1 MVVESFQN
9 QGWQGGMSDS
19 SEEDKASR
27 KRLAT
32 LCFLVI
38 GVVYGDIG
46 TSPLYAFREA
56 FGQHGV
62 AVARENVLGVLSL
75 IFWSLI
81 TVVSVKYAT
90 FILRADNKGEGGV
103 MALMALAQRG
113 VRRIRSRWIVMVIG
127 LFGTSLF
134 FGDAV
139 VTPAISVLSAVEGI
153 EVLSPASA
161 HYVVPIT
168 VLILLGMFSIQK
180 HGTSRIGP
188 LFAPITLIWFASLGI
203 LGVLGILR
211 EPSVLKALVPH
222 HAVMFFV
229 HNGKLGIFAMGA
241 VVLSITGAEALY
253 SDIGHFGKKPIRL
266 VWFFVVLPCLMLNYL
281 GQGALVLSDPSTA
294 ENPFYLL
301 VPSGLLIPMIVL
313 ATMATIV
320 ASQAVISGT
329 FSMARQAV
337 QLGYLP
343 RMQVLHTSNEQE
355 GQIYLPWINRIL
367 LVLTVAVVFGFKSS
381 ANLVSAYGL
390 AVVGTMLINTLLV
403 VIVARRIWRWSYW
416 RVIPVGL
423 IFLGVDSLLLT
434 AVADKFIYGGWFPL
448 ALGVL
453 VFTLMMTWRR
463 GRELVMREIKRAG
476 LALEPCIASISAH
489 PPLRVSGTAVFL
501 TANPEGVPNA
511 LLHNLKHNKVLHERN
526 VILTVDILDVPVA
539 EAEDRKSVVALADDF
554 YLVTLRYGFS
564 EDPNIPMALTAVSQ
578 CGFPFEMM
586 DTTFFLSRESIIAGD
601 RPGMMLWRD
610 RLFEF
615 LARNAT
621 SATAFFQI
629 PGNRLIELGTQVE
642 I

>member
-1 MVVESFQN
+1 MSQTPEEES
-9 QGWQGGMSDS
+9 
-19 SEEDKASR
+19 ASR

-32 LCFLVI
+32 LCFLVV

-62 AVARENVLGVLSL
+62 LPARENVLGVLSL

-81 TVVSVKYAT
+81 TVVSIKYAT

-113 VRRIRSRWIVMVIG
+113 VRRVRTRWIVMVIG

-153 EVLSPASA
+153 EVLSPTSA
-161 HYVVPIT
+161 HYVVPVT
-168 VLILLGMFSIQK
+168 VLILLGMFSIQR

-188 LFAPITLIWFASLGI
+188 LFAPITLVWFIALGTFGI
-203 LGVLGILR
+203 LGIMR

-253 SDIGHFGKKPIRL
+253 SDIGHFGKRPIRL

-294 ENPFYLL
+294 NNPFYLL
-301 VPSGLLIPMIVL
+301 VPPGLLMPMIVL

-343 RMQVLHTSNEQE
+343 RMQVLHTSDETE
-355 GQIYLPWINRIL
+355 GQIFLPWINRIL
-367 LVLTVAVVFGFKSS
+367 LVLTIAVVFGFRSS

-403 VIVARRIWRWSYW
+403 VIVARRIWRWSYVK
-416 RVIPVGL
+416 VIPVGL

-463 GRELVMREIKRAG
+463 GRELVMREVKRAG
-476 LALEPCIASISAH
+476 LALEPFIASISAH
-489 PPLRVSGTAVFL
+489 PPVRVSGTAVFL
-501 TANPEGVPNA
+501 TSNPEGVPNA

-526 VILTVDILDVPVA
+526 VILTVDILDEPVA
-539 EAEDRKSVVALADDF
+539 EPGDRRSVESLADGF
-554 YLVTLRYGFS
+554 FLVTLRYGFS
-564 EDPNIPMALTAVSQ
+564 EDPNIPLALVGVSQ
-578 CGFPFEMM
+578 CGFPFDMM
-586 DTTFFLSRESIIAGD
+586 DTTFFLSRESIVSGD
-601 RPGMMLWRD
+601 RPGMVLWRD

>member
-1 MVVESFQN
+1 MSQAKDP
-9 QGWQGGMSDS
+9 QGV
-19 SEEDKASR
+19 SR

-32 LCFLVI
+32 LCLLAI

-62 AVARENVLGVLSL
+62 QVLRENVLGVLSL

-81 TVVSVKYAT
+81 IVVSIKYAT

-113 VRRIRSRWIVMVIG
+113 VRRARSRWVVMVIG
-127 LFGTSLF
+127 LFGTALF

-153 EVLSPASA
+153 EVLSPASKQF
-161 HYVVPIT
+161 VVPIT
-168 VLILLGMFSIQK
+168 VLILLGIFSIQK

-188 LFAPITLIWFASLGI
+188 LFAPITLVWFI
-203 LGVLGILR
+203 TLGVLGISGIVR
-211 EPSVLKALVPH
+211 EPGVLEALLPH

-229 HNGKLGIFAMGA
+229 HNGQLGIFAMGA

-253 SDIGHFGKKPIRL
+253 SDLGHFGKKPVRL
-266 VWFFVVLPCLMLNYL
+266 VWFFLVLPCLMLNYL
-281 GQGALVLSDPSTA
+281 GQGGLVLSDPSTA

-337 QLGYLP
+337 QLGYVP
-343 RMQVLHTSNEQE
+343 RMQVLHTSDQQE
-355 GQIYLPWINRIL
+355 GQIFLPWINRIL
-367 LVLTVAVVFGFKSS
+367 LVLTIAVVLGFQSS

-390 AVVGTMLINTLLV
+390 AVVGTMLLNTLLV
-403 VIVARRIWRWSYW
+403 VIVARRIWGWSYW
-416 RVIPVGL
+416 RVIPAGL
-423 IFLGVDSLLLT
+423 VFLGVDLLLLT
-434 AVADKFIYGGWFPL
+434 AVADKLLYGGWFSM

-453 VFTLMMTWRR
+453 VFTVMLTWRR

-476 LALEPCIASISAH
+476 LALEPFIASISAH
-489 PPLRVSGTAVFL
+489 PPVRVEGTAVFL

-526 VILTVDILDVPVA
+526 IILTVEILDEPVA
-539 EAEDRKSVVALADDF
+539 DAQSRKSIEALADSF
-554 YLVTLRYGFS
+554 YRLTLRYGFS
-564 EDPNIPMALTAVSQ
+564 EDPNIPLALSGVSQ
-578 CGFPFEMM
+578 CGFPFDMM
-586 DTTFFLSRESIIAGD
+586 DTTFFISRESIVAGN
-601 RPGMMLWRD
+601 RPGMVLWRD
-610 RLFEF
+610 RLFGY
-615 LARNAT
+615 LARNA
-621 SATAFFQI
+621 SPATAFFQI

>member
-1 MVVESFQN
+1 MTQSTEVEA
-9 QGWQGGMSDS
+9 D
-19 SEEDKASR
+19 SR

-81 TVVSVKYAT
+81 TVVSIKYAT

-113 VRRIRSRWIVMVIG
+113 VKRIRSRWIVMVIG

-139 VTPAISVLSAVEGI
+139 VTPAISVLSAVEGV

-168 VLILLGMFSIQK
+168 VLILVGMFSIQK

-188 LFAPITLIWFASLGI
+188 LFAPVTLVWFATLGT
-203 LGVLGILR
+203 LGVLGIMR
-211 EPSVLKALVPH
+211 DPSVLNALVPH
-222 HAVMFFV
+222 HAFMFFV

-294 ENPFYLL
+294 DNPFYLL
-301 VPSGLLIPMIVL
+301 VPPSLLIPMIVL

-343 RMQVLHTSNEQE
+343 RMQVLHTSSDQE

-367 LVLTVAVVFGFKSS
+367 LVLTIAVVLGFRSS

-403 VIVARRIWRWSYW
+403 VIVARRIWRWSYVK
-416 RVIPVGL
+416 VIPVGL

-453 VFTLMMTWRR
+453 VFALMMTWRR
-463 GRELVMREIKRAG
+463 GKELVMREVKRAG
-476 LALEPCIASISAH
+476 LALEPFIASISAH
-489 PPLRVSGTAVFL
+489 PPVRVSGTAVFL
-501 TANPEGVPNA
+501 TSNPEGVPNA

-526 VILTVDILDVPVA
+526 VILTVDILDEPVA
-539 EAEDRKSVVALADDF
+539 EPEDRKSVVALADDF
-554 YLVTLRYGFS
+554 YVVTLRYGFS
-564 EDPNIPMALTAVSQ
+564 EDPNIPAALMSVSQ

-615 LARNAT
+615 LSRNAT

>member
-1 MVVESFQN
+1 
-9 QGWQGGMSDS
+9 MSQTPDRP
-19 SEEDKASR
+19 EDSR
-27 KRLAT
+27 KRLAA
-32 LCFLVI
+32 LCLLVI

-62 AVARENVLGVLSL
+62 LALRENVLGVLSL

-81 TVVSVKYAT
+81 IVVSVKYAT

-113 VRRIRSRWIVMVIG
+113 VRRTRSRWLVMVIG
-127 LFGTSLF
+127 LFGTALF

-153 EVLSPASA
+153 EVLSPASS
-161 HYVVPIT
+161 HFVVPIT
-168 VLILLGMFSIQK
+168 VLILLGIFSIQK
-180 HGTSRIGP
+180 HGSSRIGP
-188 LFAPITLIWFASLGI
+188 LFAPITLTWFLT
-203 LGVLGILR
+203 LGVLGVVGILHHP
-211 EPSVLKALVPH
+211 EVLEALLPH
-222 HAVMFFV
+222 HAVMFFA

-253 SDIGHFGKKPIRL
+253 SDMGHFGRKPIRL
-266 VWFFVVLPCLMLNYL
+266 VWFFLVLPCLMLNYL
-281 GQGALVLSDPSTA
+281 GQGALVLSNPATA

-301 VPSGLLIPMIVL
+301 VPPGLLIPMIVL
-313 ATMATIV
+313 ATLATVV

-337 QLGYLP
+337 QLGYVP
-343 RMQVLHTSNEQE
+343 RMQVLHTSDKQE
-355 GQIYLPWINRIL
+355 GQIFLPWINRIL
-367 LVLTVAVVFGFKSS
+367 LVLTIAIVLGFKSS

-390 AVVGTMLINTLLV
+390 AVVGTMLLNTLLV
-403 VIVARRIWRWSYW
+403 VIVARRIWGWSYW

-423 IFLGVDSLLLT
+423 IFLGVDLLLLT

-453 VFTLMMTWRR
+453 VFTIMLTWRR

-476 LALEPCIASISAH
+476 LSLEPFIASISAH
-489 PPLRVSGTAVFL
+489 PPLRVAGTAIFL

-526 VILTVDILDVPVA
+526 IILTVEILDEPVVDA
-539 EAEDRKSVVALADDF
+539 TLRKTVESLTDDF
-554 YLVTLRYGFS
+554 YRLTLRYGFS
-564 EDPNIPMALTAVSQ
+564 EDPNIPLALAGVSQ
-578 CGFPFEMM
+578 CGFPFDMM
-586 DTTFFLSRESIIAGD
+586 DTTFFISRESIVAGN
-601 RPGMMLWRD
+601 RPGMVLWRD
-610 RLFEF
+610 RLFEY
-615 LARNAT
+615 LARNAS

>member
-1 MVVESFQN
+1 
-9 QGWQGGMSDS
+9 MSHGAQD
-19 SEEDKASR
+19 EKASN
-27 KRLAT
+27 KRLLA
-32 LCFLVI
+32 LCFGVI

-62 AVARENVLGVLSL
+62 TVARENVLGVLSL

-81 TVVSVKYAT
+81 TVVSIKYAT

-113 VRRIRSRWIVMVIG
+113 VRRVRARWLVMVIG
-127 LFGTSLF
+127 LFGSSLF

-153 EVLSPASA
+153 EVLAPSLE

-168 VLILLGMFSIQK
+168 VLILLGIFAIQK
-180 HGTSRIGP
+180 HGTSRVGP
-188 LFAPITLIWFASLGI
+188 LFAPITLIWFLTLGTLGI
-203 LGVLGILR
+203 FGILH
-211 EPSVLKALVPH
+211 EPSVLQALIPH
-222 HAVMFFV
+222 HAIMFFV

-253 SDIGHFGKKPIRL
+253 SDMGHFGKRPIRL
-266 VWFFVVLPCLMLNYL
+266 VWFFLVLPCLMLNYL

-294 ENPFYLL
+294 VNPFYKL
-301 VPSGLLIPMIVL
+301 VPAALLIPMIIL

-343 RMQVLHTSNEQE
+343 RMQILHTSKEQI
-355 GQIYLPWINRIL
+355 GQIYLPWVNRIL
-367 LVLTVAVVFGFKSS
+367 LVLTIAVVLGFRSS
-381 ANLVSAYGL
+381 ENLVTAYGL
-390 AVVGTMLINTLLV
+390 AVVGTMLMNTLLV
-403 VIVARRIWRWSYW
+403 VIVARRIWHWHAL
-416 RVIPVGL
+416 RVAAVGL
-423 IFLGVDSLLLT
+423 IFLGVDAVLLT
-434 AVADKFIYGGWFPL
+434 SVADKFIYGGWFSL
-448 ALGVL
+448 SLGL
-453 VFTLMMTWRR
+453 ILFTLMMTWRR

-476 LALEPCIASISAH
+476 LALEPFIASISAH
-489 PPLRVSGTAVFL
+489 PPLRVAGTAVFL

-526 VILTVDILDVPVA
+526 VILTVEILDEPVVDA
-539 EAEDRKSVVALADDF
+539 ENRKSVAALADDF

-564 EDPNIPMALTAVSQ
+564 ETPSIPQALLGVAE
-578 CGFPFEMM
+578 CGFPFDMM
-586 DTTFFLSRESIIAGD
+586 DTTFFLSRESIVSGD

-610 RLFEF
+610 RLFQF
-615 LARNAT
+615 LSRNAT

>member
-1 MVVESFQN
+1 
-9 QGWQGGMSDS
+9 
-19 SEEDKASR
+19 
-27 KRLAT
+27 
-32 LCFLVI
+32 
-38 GVVYGDIG
+38 
-46 TSPLYAFREA
+46 
-56 FGQHGV
+56 
-62 AVARENVLGVLSL
+62 VLSL

-81 TVVSVKYAT
+81 TVVSIKYAT

-113 VRRIRSRWIVMVIG
+113 VRRVRTRWIVMVIG

-153 EVLSPASA
+153 EVLSPTSA

-168 VLILLGMFSIQK
+168 VLILLGMFSIQR

-188 LFAPITLIWFASLGI
+188 LFAPVTLVWFIALGTFGI
-203 LGVLGILR
+203 LGIMR

-253 SDIGHFGKKPIRL
+253 SDIGHFGKRPIRL

-294 ENPFYLL
+294 NNPFYLL

-355 GQIYLPWINRIL
+355 GQIFLPWINRIL
-367 LVLTVAVVFGFKSS
+367 LVLTIAVVFGFRSS

-403 VIVARRIWRWSYW
+403 VIVARRIWRWSYVK
-416 RVIPVGL
+416 VIPVGL

-453 VFTLMMTWRR
+453 VFTVMMTWRR
-463 GRELVMREIKRAG
+463 GRELVMREVKRAG
-476 LALEPCIASISAH
+476 LALEPFIASISAH
-489 PPLRVSGTAVFL
+489 PPVRVSGTAVFL
-501 TANPEGVPNA
+501 TSNPEGVPNA

-526 VILTVDILDVPVA
+526 VILTVDILDEPVA
-539 EAEDRKSVVALADDF
+539 EPGDRRSVESLADGF
-554 YLVTLRYGFS
+554 FLVTLRYGFS
-564 EDPNIPMALTAVSQ
+564 EDPNIPLALVGVSQ
-578 CGFPFEMM
+578 CGFPFDMM
-586 DTTFFLSRESIIAGD
+586 DTTFFLSRESIVSGD
-601 RPGMMLWRD
+601 RPGMVIWRD

>member
-1 MVVESFQN
+1 
-9 QGWQGGMSDS
+9 MSHGT
-19 SEEDKASR
+19 EEEAASR
-27 KRLAT
+27 KKLAT

-81 TVVSVKYAT
+81 TVVSIKYAT

-113 VRRIRSRWIVMVIG
+113 VKRTRSRWIVMVIG

-139 VTPAISVLSAVEGI
+139 VTPAISVLSAVEGV

-168 VLILLGMFSIQK
+168 VLILLGMFAIQK

-188 LFAPITLIWFASLGI
+188 LFAPVTLVWFATLGV
-203 LGVLGILR
+203 LGVLGIMR
-211 EPSVLKALVPH
+211 DPSVLEALVPH

-301 VPSGLLIPMIVL
+301 VPSSLLIPMIIL

-329 FSMARQAV
+329 FSMARQAI

-343 RMQVLHTSNEQE
+343 RMQVLHTSSDQE
-355 GQIYLPWINRIL
+355 GQIYLPQINRIL
-367 LVLTVAVVFGFKSS
+367 LVLTIAVVFGFKSS

-403 VIVARRIWRWSYW
+403 VIVARRIWRWNW
-416 RVIPVGL
+416 FRVIPVGL

-476 LALEPCIASISAH
+476 LALEPFIASISAH
-489 PPLRVSGTAVFL
+489 PPVRVSGTAVFL
-501 TANPEGVPNA
+501 TANAEGVPNA

-526 VILTVDILDVPVA
+526 VILTVDILDEPVA
-539 EAEDRKSVVALADDF
+539 EPEDRKSVVALAEDF
-554 YLVTLRYGFS
+554 YVVTLRYGFS
-564 EDPNIPMALTAVSQ
+564 EDPNIPMALTSVSQ

-586 DTTFFLSRESIIAGD
+586 DTTFFISRESIIAGD

>member
-1 MVVESFQN
+1 MSQTPEEES
-9 QGWQGGMSDS
+9 
-19 SEEDKASR
+19 ASR
-27 KRLAT
+27 KRLAA

-62 AVARENVLGVLSL
+62 LPARENVLGVLSL

-81 TVVSVKYAT
+81 TVVSIKYAT

-113 VRRIRSRWIVMVIG
+113 VRRVRTRWIVMVIG

-161 HYVVPIT
+161 HYVVPTT
-168 VLILLGMFSIQK
+168 VLILLGMFSIQR

-188 LFAPITLIWFASLGI
+188 LFAPVTLVWFIALGTFGI
-203 LGVLGILR
+203 LGILR

-253 SDIGHFGKKPIRL
+253 SDIGHFGKRPIRL

-294 ENPFYLL
+294 NNPFYLL
-301 VPSGLLIPMIVL
+301 VPPGLLIPMIVL

-343 RMQVLHTSNEQE
+343 RMQVLHTSDETE
-355 GQIYLPWINRIL
+355 GQIFLPWINRIL
-367 LVLTVAVVFGFKSS
+367 LVLTIAVVFGFRSS

-403 VIVARRIWRWSYW
+403 VIVARRIWRWSYVK
-416 RVIPVGL
+416 VIPVGL

-463 GRELVMREIKRAG
+463 GRELVMREVKRAG
-476 LALEPCIASISAH
+476 LALEPFIASISAH
-489 PPLRVSGTAVFL
+489 PPVRVSGTAVFL
-501 TANPEGVPNA
+501 TSNPEGVPNA

-526 VILTVDILDVPVA
+526 VILTVDILDEPVA
-539 EAEDRKSVVALADDF
+539 EPGDRRSVESLADGF
-554 YLVTLRYGFS
+554 FLVTLRYGFS
-564 EDPNIPMALTAVSQ
+564 EDPNIPLALVGVSQ
-578 CGFPFEMM
+578 CGFPFDMM
-586 DTTFFLSRESIIAGD
+586 DTTFFLSRESIVSGD
-601 RPGMMLWRD
+601 RPGMVLWRD

>member
-1 MVVESFQN
+1 MSQTPEEES
-9 QGWQGGMSDS
+9 
-19 SEEDKASR
+19 ASR

-32 LCFLVI
+32 LCFLVV

-62 AVARENVLGVLSL
+62 FPARENVLGVLSL

-81 TVVSVKYAT
+81 TVVSIKYAT

-113 VRRIRSRWIVMVIG
+113 VRRVRTRWIVMVIG

-153 EVLSPASA
+153 EVLSPTSA
-161 HYVVPIT
+161 HYVVPVT
-168 VLILLGMFSIQK
+168 VLILLGMFSIQR

-188 LFAPITLIWFASLGI
+188 LFAPITLVWFIALGTFGI
-203 LGVLGILR
+203 LGIMR

-253 SDIGHFGKKPIRL
+253 SDIGHFGKRPIRL

-294 ENPFYLL
+294 NNPFYLL
-301 VPSGLLIPMIVL
+301 VPPGLLMPMIVL

-343 RMQVLHTSNEQE
+343 RMQVLHTSDETE
-355 GQIYLPWINRIL
+355 GQIFLPWINRIL
-367 LVLTVAVVFGFKSS
+367 LVLTIAVVFGFRSS

-403 VIVARRIWRWSYW
+403 VIVARRIWRWSYVK
-416 RVIPVGL
+416 VIPVGL

-463 GRELVMREIKRAG
+463 GRELVMREVKRAG
-476 LALEPCIASISAH
+476 LALEPFIASISAH
-489 PPLRVSGTAVFL
+489 PPVRVSGTAVFL
-501 TANPEGVPNA
+501 TSNPEGVPNA

-526 VILTVDILDVPVA
+526 VILTVDILDEPVA
-539 EAEDRKSVVALADDF
+539 EPGDRRSVESLADGF
-554 YLVTLRYGFS
+554 FLVTLRYGFS
-564 EDPNIPMALTAVSQ
+564 EDPNIPLALVGVSQ
-578 CGFPFEMM
+578 CGFPFDMM
-586 DTTFFLSRESIIAGD
+586 DTTFFLSRESIVSGD
-601 RPGMMLWRD
+601 RPGMVLWRD

>member
-1 MVVESFQN
+1 
-9 QGWQGGMSDS
+9 MSHGSQD
-19 SEEDKASR
+19 EKASN
-27 KRLAT
+27 KRLLA
-32 LCFLVI
+32 LCFGVI

-81 TVVSVKYAT
+81 TVVSIKYAT

-113 VRRIRSRWIVMVIG
+113 VRRVRARWVVMLIG
-127 LFGTSLF
+127 LFGSSLF

-139 VTPAISVLSAVEGI
+139 ITPAISVLSAVEGI
-153 EVLSPASA
+153 EVLAPSLE

-168 VLILLGMFSIQK
+168 VLILLGIFAIQK
-180 HGTSRIGP
+180 HGTSKVGP
-188 LFAPITLIWFASLGI
+188 LFAPITLIWFLTLGTLGVFGI
-203 LGVLGILR
+203 LH
-211 EPSVLKALVPH
+211 EPSVLQALVPH

-253 SDIGHFGKKPIRL
+253 SDMGHFGKRPIRL
-266 VWFFVVLPCLMLNYL
+266 VWFFLVLPCLMLNYL

-294 ENPFYLL
+294 TNPFYKL
-301 VPSGLLIPMIVL
+301 VPATLLIPMIIL

-343 RMQVLHTSNEQE
+343 RMQILHTSKEQI
-355 GQIYLPWINRIL
+355 GQIYLPWVNRIL
-367 LVLTVAVVFGFKSS
+367 LVLTVAVVFGFRSS
-381 ANLVSAYGL
+381 ENLVTAYGL
-390 AVVGTMLINTLLV
+390 AVVGTMLMNTLLV
-403 VIVARRIWRWSYW
+403 VIVARRIWRWHAL
-416 RVIPVGL
+416 RVAAVAM
-423 IFLGVDSLLLT
+423 IFLGVDALLLT
-434 AVADKFIYGGWFPL
+434 SVADKFIYGGWFSL
-448 ALGVL
+448 TLGL
-453 VFTLMMTWRR
+453 ILFTLMLTWRR
-463 GRELVMREIKRAG
+463 GRELVMREVKRAG
-476 LALEPCIASISAH
+476 LSLEPFIASISAH
-489 PPLRVSGTAVFL
+489 PPLRVAGTAVFL
-501 TANPEGVPNA
+501 TSNPEGVPNA

-526 VILTVDILDVPVA
+526 IILTVDILDEPVA
-539 EAEDRKSVVALADDF
+539 DAQARKSVEALADGF
-554 YLVTLRYGFS
+554 FLVTLRYGFS
-564 EDPNIPMALTAVSQ
+564 EDPNIPLALTGVSQ
-578 CGFPFEMM
+578 CGFPFDMM
-586 DTTFFLSRESIIAGD
+586 DTTFFISRESIVAGD

-610 RLFEF
+610 RLFDF

>member
-1 MVVESFQN
+1 MSQTPEEES
-9 QGWQGGMSDS
+9 
-19 SEEDKASR
+19 ASR

-32 LCFLVI
+32 LCFLVV

-62 AVARENVLGVLSL
+62 LPARENVLGVLSL

-81 TVVSVKYAT
+81 TVVSIKYAT

-113 VRRIRSRWIVMVIG
+113 VRRVRTRWIVMVIG

-153 EVLSPASA
+153 EVLSPTSA

-168 VLILLGMFSIQK
+168 VLILLGMFSIQR

-188 LFAPITLIWFASLGI
+188 LFAPVTLVWFIALGTFGI
-203 LGVLGILR
+203 LGIMR

-253 SDIGHFGKKPIRL
+253 SDIGHFGKRPIRL

-294 ENPFYLL
+294 NNPFYLL
-301 VPSGLLIPMIVL
+301 VPPGLLIPMIVL

-355 GQIYLPWINRIL
+355 GQIFLPWINRIL
-367 LVLTVAVVFGFKSS
+367 LVLTIAVVFGFRSS

-403 VIVARRIWRWSYW
+403 VIVARRIWRWSYVK
-416 RVIPVGL
+416 VIPVGL

-463 GRELVMREIKRAG
+463 GRELVMREVKRAG
-476 LALEPCIASISAH
+476 LALEPFIASISAH
-489 PPLRVSGTAVFL
+489 PPVRVSGTAVFL
-501 TANPEGVPNA
+501 TSNPEGVPNA

-526 VILTVDILDVPVA
+526 VILTVDILDEPVA
-539 EAEDRKSVVALADDF
+539 EPGDRRSVESLADGF
-554 YLVTLRYGFS
+554 FLVTLRYGFS
-564 EDPNIPMALTAVSQ
+564 EDPNIPLALVGVSQ
-578 CGFPFEMM
+578 CGFPFDMM
-586 DTTFFLSRESIIAGD
+586 DTTFFLSRESIVSGD
-601 RPGMMLWRD
+601 RPGMVIWRD

>member
-1 MVVESFQN
+1 MSLSPEEES
-9 QGWQGGMSDS
+9 
-19 SEEDKASR
+19 ASR

-56 FGQHGV
+56 FNDVHGV
-62 AVARENVLGVLSL
+62 LPLRENVLGVLSL

-81 TVVSVKYAT
+81 TVVSIKYAT

-113 VRRIRSRWIVMVIG
+113 VRGVRTRWIVMVIG

-161 HYVVPIT
+161 HYVVPVT

-188 LFAPITLIWFASLGI
+188 LFAPVTLVWFAT
-203 LGVLGILR
+203 LGVLGVFGIMHD
-211 EPSVLKALVPH
+211 PSVLKALIPH

-281 GQGALVLSDPSTA
+281 GQGALVLSDPSTKD
-294 ENPFYLL
+294 NPFYLL
-301 VPSGLLIPMIVL
+301 VPSSLLIPMIVL

-343 RMQVLHTSNEQE
+343 RMQVLHTSDQQE

-367 LVLTVAVVFGFKSS
+367 LVLTIAVVFGFRSS

-403 VIVARRIWRWSYW
+403 VIVARRIWRWSYVK
-416 RVIPVGL
+416 VIPVGL

-434 AVADKFIYGGWFPL
+434 AVADKFVYGGWFPL

-453 VFTLMMTWRR
+453 VFTVMMTWRR
-463 GRELVMREIKRAG
+463 GRELVMREVKRAG
-476 LALEPCIASISAH
+476 LALEPFIASISAH
-489 PPLRVSGTAVFL
+489 PPVRVSGTAVFL
-501 TANPEGVPNA
+501 TSNPEGVPNA

-526 VILTVDILDVPVA
+526 VILTVDILDEPVA
-539 EAEDRKSVVALADDF
+539 EPKDRKSVEALADGF
-554 YLVTLRYGFS
+554 FLVTLRYGFS
-564 EDPNIPMALTAVSQ
+564 EDPNIPLALVSVSQ
-578 CGFPFEMM
+578 CGFPFDMM
-586 DTTFFLSRESIIAGD
+586 DTTFFLSRESIVSGD
-601 RPGMMLWRD
+601 RPGMVIWRD